1 MNLVGV
7 FNESGMKINKELA
20 IIKKLINYA
29 IAIEREKNLEFN
41 IIFVNNEKIRE
52 LNRTYRRIDD
62 YTDVISFALE
72 DYSDINYVDKRLLG
86 DIYIS
91 VDKAKEQAQTEKHSL
106 LWELSFLAIHGFLHL
121 LGYNHENEDDKN
133 VMFSKQELMLNGYG
147 IKK

>member
-1 MNLVGV
+1 
-7 FNESGMKINKELA
+7 MKINKEIT

>member
-1 MNLVGV
+1 MNRVGI
-7 FNESGMKINKELA
+7 FNESNMKINKEIT